1 MAGVL
6 KKFWDFRH
14 WEGRAKR
21 GPGGE
26 RSTRPAGRSA
36 PAVARGAGSL
46 TVGHGA
52 RKHEG
57 GGAAAHGVRRVVARV
72 DVDPVLGEMAQAAQH
87 RSLSGHFVLLDLEIG
102 AVSPGSEGVCGAPV
116 PPGVPG
122 EGGSQGPAPAT
133 PLSLGPAPA
142 HLCGLLLTDVTF
154 QGDLGRPGR
163 APSRPRE
170 PPRLRQRSASSPARQ
185 ARPAPRPTALGDGDG
200 VVQEVFK
207 LLLERGLLRLQRWQD
222 LPRRRV
228 LARAAAGLR
237 LRLQVAVFAVEAR
250 VAAAGGQPQAWRGGG
265 GQGSS

>member
-163 APSRPRE
+163 APVTPAGTA
-170 PPRLRQRSASSPARQ
+170 PSAA
-185 ARPAPRPTALGDGDG
+185 A
-200 VVQEVFK
+200 
-207 LLLERGLLRLQRWQD
+207 LRLQ
-222 LPRRRV
+222 PRPPGPPSPPPDRTW
-228 LARAAAGLR
+228 G
-237 LRLQVAVFAVEAR
+237 
-250 VAAAGGQPQAWRGGG
+250 W
-265 GQGSS
+265 